1 MKNITKF
8 ELLSQIENVKNNY
21 ILGLASISVL
31 SEPFARN
38 HLRKTRCI
46 FGGYFVDFH
55 QVATL
60 LANDVDRG
68 IALKEFT
75 TMLIRG
81 LLKESFEIVRAY
93 TKATQQSQKFKAQ
106 SWFQFF
112 RLIRNCVSHNF
123 RFEFSESDKDLLPVL
138 WRGRKIDNSLDH
150 QPLEIAFL
158 GYDGVWDLFSE
169 LMVFVNEDLT

>member
-38 HLRKTRCI
+38 RLRKTRCI

-60 LANDVDRG
+60 LANDVDRS

-75 TMLIRG
+75 TMLI
-81 LLKESFEIVRAY
+81 
-93 TKATQQSQKFKAQ
+93 
-106 SWFQFF
+106 
-112 RLIRNCVSHNF
+112 
-123 RFEFSESDKDLLPVL
+123 
-138 WRGRKIDNSLDH
+138 
-150 QPLEIAFL
+150 
-158 GYDGVWDLFSE
+158 
-169 LMVFVNEDLT
+169 

>member
-1 MKNITKF
+1 MTSITKV

-21 ILGLASISVL
+21 ILGLSAISVL
-31 SEPFARN
+31 SEPFSVE
-38 HLRKTRCI
+38 HLQKSHCI
-46 FGGYFVDFH
+46 FGGYVVDFR

-60 LANDVDRG
+60 LANDNDRN

-93 TKATQQSQKFKAQ
+93 AKSSRQSAKFKAQ
-106 SWFQFF
+106 PWFQFF

-123 RFEFSESDKDLLPVL
+123 HFDFRESDKGLLPVS
-138 WRGRKIDNSLDH
+138 WRGRTIDASLDH
-150 QPLEIAFL
+150 QPFEIAFL

-169 LMVFVNEDLT
+169 LVLFVDEQLT

>member
-1 MKNITKF
+1 VKNITKV

-31 SEPFARN
+31 SEPFAAK
-38 HLRKTRCI
+38 HLRKTRCV
-46 FGGYFVDFH
+46 FGEYFVDFH

-60 LANDVDRG
+60 LANDVDRS

-123 RFEFSESDKDLLPVL
+123 CFEFSKSDKDLLPVL
-138 WRGRKIDNSLDH
+138 WHGRKIDNSLDH
-150 QPLEIAFL
+150 QPLEIPFL

-169 LMVFVNEDLT
+169 LMLFVNEHLT